1 MDTPI
6 RLKNSTNKARIESDK
21 SHGGARSG
29 AGRPKGSGKYKEPTK
44 AIRVPEGSISY
55 IKEFLESYPD
65 VTEIGSFASTNA
77 SSDNTRLD
85 NANLDN
91 ASLDNIT
98 RLEIPLFSSTVAAG
112 YPSPAEDHIDD
123 TLDLNEYMV
132 QRPDSTFMLRVE
144 GESMKNVGIMPD
156 DILVVDRSLKAS
168 HRKIV
173 IAAIDG
179 ELTVKRLYHRG
190 GLLKL
195 LPENP
200 AYPEI
205 NLESES
211 ELVIW
216 GVVIGSFRRFQS
228 F

>member
-1 MDTPI
+1 MSTINIPPDGRQNSDSDTVQ
-6 RLKNSTNKARIESDK
+6 N
-21 SHGGARSG
+21 HGGNRIG

-44 AIRVPEGSISY
+44 AIRVPEGSITY

-65 VTEIGSFASTNA
+65 VTEIGPFAGA
-77 SSDNTRLD
+77 RV
-85 NANLDN
+85 NLDN
-91 ASLDNIT
+91 IV
-98 RLEIPLFSSTVAAG
+98 RLQIPLFSSTVAAG
-112 YPSPAEDHIDD
+112 YPSPAEDHVDD

-168 HRKIV
+168 HRKII

-190 GLLKL
+190 GLVKL

-205 NLESES
+205 ELESET

-216 GVVIGSFRRFQS
+216 GVVVGSFRRFQS

>member
-1 MDTPI
+1 M
-6 RLKNSTNKARIESDK
+6 STINRTLNNPSKAKSELDK

-44 AIRVPEGSISY
+44 AIRVPEGSITY
-55 IKEFLESYPD
+55 IKEFLANYPD
-65 VTEIGSFASTNA
+65 VTEIGSFANANA
-77 SSDNTRLD
+77 SADHN
-85 NANLDN
+85 
-91 ASLDNIT
+91 SLDNLT
-98 RLEIPLFSSTVAAG
+98 RLQIPLFSSTVAAG
-112 YPSPAEDHIDD
+112 YPSPAEDHVED

-205 NLESES
+205 NLESEA